1 MPTEPGWQ
9 VGIDIGGTFTDLVA
23 LHPAT
28 GEVRSGKVPTRR
40 DDPVAS
46 IQAALAAAGLDAEAV
61 DDLVHGTTLVTNA
74 IVEDRVE
81 PVALVTTR
89 GFEDVLDIGRA
100 GRQTLYRLD
109 ALPRRPAQV
118 PPARR
123 IGLAERVDH
132 AGAAVLVPDAAA
144 LAEAAAAVGA
154 TGVESVAVSLL
165 HSYANPAHERA
176 MADALR
182 GVAPFLSLSHMVN
195 PETREFERTAATVLN
210 ASVMPIAA
218 RYLARLE
225 REVRGARLHVMHSAG
240 GMASPEAAARRPLA
254 MALSG
259 PAAGVSAAARVAA
272 DLGLER
278 VLSFDMG
285 GTTTD
290 VCLIVGGTAEISTD
304 SKLAG
309 RPVRQPM
316 VAVESIGAGGGSL
329 VQFGTGGL
337 SIGPE
342 SAGADPGPAAYGR
355 GGTRPTVT
363 DANAVLGY
371 RDPTRRL
378 GGAITLDVA
387 AAEAA
392 MRPLAER
399 LGVGVIELAL
409 GVQRVANAAMV
420 RALAR
425 VTVERGVDGRQC
437 TLLAFGGAGPMHA
450 AGLAREFGIAEI
462 VVPRFSSAFSALGCI
477 VADMSHTHAGGA
489 AAEPFLGRRPLPGA
503 ARRMQAT
510 LTEPWRPGHGT
521 DAITVGAPPS
531 SAMSA
536 RATPSRCRSRC
547 RSTSTGWGGVPPP
560 PLRDLRLRHARDWEM
575 QSSGCG
581 RWCAAPASA
590 RHRRWP
596 AALPV
601 STGPCW
607 FEPPPRTRR
616 RASTATTCRPAGG
629 WPAPPSSRTP
639 GRPSSFRPAGRS
651 RPTPWAICAS
661 ARPPD
666 EECRRSLHRRGD
678 PPRAHRG
685 GRGDVLRRH
694 ALGALAAAARGG
706 RPVVGHHRPQGRPDR
721 PGPRHSDPS
730 RRHELH
736 GEEVPERVPAER
748 LRPGDVWFL
757 NLPEVGGNHLPDV
770 KAIRPIFL
778 EGHLFAFAV
787 SLAHWGDIGGAWAGS
802 YFAAA
807 TETWQEGVRIPP
819 LRLFTADGIDAEA
832 RLPAGQPARP
842 GRARGRHAGPGGGH
856 ARSRNP
862 AAPAGGRTRCR
873 HHPAAALDR
882 LRRPVRG
889 ADARGHRRP
898 AGWRLRGRGT
908 SSTTTGRGRPAA
920 IRVPRRDRR
929 RPRAFRLLATDDAVA
944 GPLNT
949 TPFVAMAAVYYAIKA
964 VASRKSAERRLPCA
978 GGGDPAG
985 LDPGA
990 RHRPP
995 VVGGNHET
1003 SQRAVD
1009 AIMRALAAG
1018 AGRLTAGGSTTTGL
1032 LIFGGRRRDGDRH
1045 LLRDP
1050 WRWRVRASTATGS
1063 RSCACT

>member
-46 IQAALAAAGLDAEAV
+46 IQAALTAAGLDAEAV

-100 GRQTLYRLD
+100 GRQNLYRLD

-371 RDPTRRL
+371 LDPTRRL

-477 VADMSHTHAGGA
+477 VADMSYTQQQAVRLLSHSWDADRFQALHDA
-489 AAEPFLGRRPLPGA
+489 
-503 ARRMQAT
+503 MQAT
-510 LTEPWRPGHGT
+510 LTEPLARQGHGT
-521 DAITVGAPPS
+521 DAITVERTALVRYVGQSYAVEVPFALPLDLD
-531 SAMSA
+531 
-536 RATPSRCRSRC
+536 RLGTEFRRRHREIYGYATPE
-547 RSTSTGWGGVPPP
+547 
-560 PLRDLRLRHARDWEM
+560 DWEM
-575 QSSGCG
+575 QSLRMRALVPRSTRFG
-581 RWCAAPASA
+581 AAPAVAGS
-590 RHRRWP
+590 P
-596 AALPV
+596 APV

-607 FEPPPRTRR
+607 FEPAAPHATPR
-616 RASTATTCRPAGG
+616 
-629 WPAPPSSRTP
+629 
-639 GRPSSFRPAGRS
+639 F
-651 RPTPWAICAS
+651 
-661 ARPPD
+661 
-666 EECRRSLHRRGD
+666 
-678 PPRAHRG
+678 
-685 GRGDVLRRH
+685 
-694 ALGALAAAARGG
+694 
-706 RPVVGHHRPQGRPDR
+706 DR
-721 PGPRHSDPS
+721 D
-730 RRHELH
+730 
-736 GEEVPERVPAER
+736 
-748 LRPGDVWFL
+748 
-757 NLPEVGGNHLPDV
+757 HLP
-770 KAIRPIFL
+770 P
-778 EGHLFAFAV
+778 
-787 SLAHWGDIGGAWAGS
+787 
-802 YFAAA
+802 
-807 TETWQEGVRIPP
+807 
-819 LRLFTADGIDAEA
+819 
-832 RLPAGQPARP
+832 
-842 GRARGRHAGPGGGH
+842 
-856 ARSRNP
+856 
-862 AAPAGGRTRCR
+862 
-873 HHPAAALDR
+873 
-882 LRRPVRG
+882 
-889 ADARGHRRP
+889 
-898 AGWRLRGRGT
+898 GWRL
-908 SSTTTGRGRPAA
+908 
-920 IRVPRRDRR
+920 
-929 RPRAFRLLATDDAVA
+929 A
-944 GPLNT
+944 GPAIVEDAWST
-949 TPFVAMAAVYYAIKA
+949 IVVPPGWTITADAMGHLRIREAA
-964 VASRKSAERRLPCA
+964 R
-978 GGGDPAG
+978 
-985 LDPGA
+985 
-990 RHRPP
+990 
-995 VVGGNHET
+995 
-1003 SQRAVD
+1003 
-1009 AIMRALAAG
+1009 
-1018 AGRLTAGGSTTTGL
+1018 
-1032 LIFGGRRRDGDRH
+1032 
-1045 LLRDP
+1045 
-1050 WRWRVRASTATGS
+1050 
-1063 RSCACT
+1063 